1 MNTFYLICFVLGLV
15 LSVVAAFAGGAH
27 LHVGH
32 FHIGHFHFGGH
43 AHPPAGSATGHTT
56 GGGVSFLNGF
66 TLPAFLCWLGAAGY
80 LLERYSAII
89 TPFVLLLSVGAG
101 LVGASLFYGLIAKL
115 VVPAE
120 RVLTAEDTRMD
131 GVVAR
136 VSDAIRPEGIGEILY
151 TQTGT
156 RRSAAAR
163 SESGLPIP
171 RGTEVVVLR
180 YDRGVAYVSPL
191 AELAPTLNS

>member
-1 MNTFYLICFVLGLV
+1 MRITH
-15 LSVVAAFAGGAH
+15 AGA
-27 LHVGH
+27 
-32 FHIGHFHFGGH
+32 
-43 AHPPAGSATGHTT
+43 ATGNASS
-56 GGGVSFLNGF
+56 GLPFLNGF

-89 TPFVLLLSVGAG
+89 TPLVLLLATGAG
-101 LVGASLFYGLIAKL
+101 LVGASLFYGILAKL

-131 GVVAR
+131 GVVGR
-136 VSDAIRPEGIGEILY
+136 VSDAIRPDGIGEILY

-156 RRSAAAR
+156 RRMRRGSQRKRSSHSARHGSRCA
-163 SESGLPIP
+163 P
-171 RGTEVVVLR
+171 R

>member
-1 MNTFYLICFVLGLV
+1 MNTFYLICFVLGLA
-15 LSVVAAFAGGAH
+15 LSVLAAFAGGAH
-27 LHVGH
+27 LHIGH
-32 FHIGHFHFGGH
+32 FHIGHFHLGGH
-43 AHPPAGSATGHTT
+43 AHPPAGAATGNASS
-56 GGGVSFLNGF
+56 GLPFLNGF

-80 LLERYSAII
+80 RLERYSAII
-89 TPFVLLLSVGAG
+89 TPLVLLLATGAG
-101 LVGASLFYGLIAKL
+101 LVGASLFYGIIAKL

-136 VSDAIRPEGIGEILY
+136 VSDAIRPDGIGEILY
-151 TQTGT
+151 TQTGA

-163 SESGLPIP
+163 SETGLPIP